1 MYMAGLALL
10 GIVFGAA
17 GAELLRSSKPELV
30 KKMENRV
37 RLFVAGIFDSSEPGN
52 KSEKQE

>member
-1 MYMAGLALL
+1 MHLMGLALL

-17 GAELLRSSKPELV
+17 GAEFLRTSKPELV

-37 RLFVAGIFDSSEPGN
+37 RLVVDGFFSSLEP
-52 KSEKQE
+52 KKQDKE